1 MRDASRIFGAHAA
14 HLRRCDLRS
23 SLTHPRMRA
32 LRCSAAPLGPP
43 RRSRGRDPWTPNLSA
58 GPPTTPPLPVN
69 VAIVGPAGSGKTTLF
84 NALTGGRGADGVG
97 MVDVPDERLDRLAAA
112 VKPLK
117 TTAAQVRVEDTPP
130 GSRAQRVAF
139 ARQADVL
146 VKVARCFGPDP
157 DPAAELEEFA
167 LDLVL
172 ADLASVERRL
182 EIVAKEARAGKKD
195 AQAEH
200 DVLTVAKEH
209 LDGGKVLRT
218 LTLEPDQRALLMGV
232 FPVTMKPA
240 VYVANAADELLP
252 GGGEPAARVVKL
264 AKAEGAPAI
273 VLSTRLEA
281 ELGELDPSEQAEM
294 RAGYGIDESGLGRI
308 ARAVWET
315 GGLITYFTAGEPE
328 VRAWPCERDAPA
340 PIAASKIHTDFE
352 KHFIR
357 AEVTSVDEL
366 VDAGSMDALRAAG
379 KLRVEGREYRVKD
392 GDVVFF
398 RVGR

>member
-1 MRDASRIFGAHAA
+1 M
-14 HLRRCDLRS
+14 
-23 SLTHPRMRA
+23 
-32 LRCSAAPLGPP
+32 
-43 RRSRGRDPWTPNLSA
+43 
-58 GPPTTPPLPVN
+58 PVN

-84 NALTGGRGADGVG
+84 KALTAGRGADGVG
-97 MVDVPDERLDRLAAA
+97 MVDVPDERLQRLADA

-117 TTAAQVRVEDTPP
+117 VTPAQVRVEDTPP

-139 ARQADVL
+139 ARQSDVL

-157 DPAAELEEFA
+157 QPVAELEEFA

-182 EIVAKEARAGKKD
+182 EIVAKEVRAGKKD
-195 AQAEH
+195 AAAENE
-200 DVLTVAKEH
+200 VLQLAKAH
-209 LDGGKVLRT
+209 LDAGQPLRT
-218 LTLEPDQRALLMGV
+218 LALEREQSELMKSV
-232 FPVTMKPA
+232 FPVTLKPT
-240 VYVANAADELLP
+240 VYVANSADELLP
-252 GGGEPAARVVKL
+252 SGGESAAKVGQL
-264 AKAEGAPAI
+264 GAGEHAPSI
-273 VLSTRLEA
+273 VLSARLEA
-281 ELGELDPSEQAEM
+281 ELGELEPAEQAEM

-308 ARAVWET
+308 ARAVWEA
-315 GGLITYFTAGEPE
+315 GALITYFTAGEPE

-340 PIAASKIHTDFE
+340 PVAAGKIHTDFE

-366 VDAGSMDALRAAG
+366 VAAGSMEALRTAG
-379 KLRVEGREYRVKD
+379 KLRIEGREYRVKD

>member
-1 MRDASRIFGAHAA
+1 M
-14 HLRRCDLRS
+14 
-23 SLTHPRMRA
+23 
-32 LRCSAAPLGPP
+32 
-43 RRSRGRDPWTPNLSA
+43 
-58 GPPTTPPLPVN
+58 PVN

-84 NALTGGRGADGVG
+84 KALTAGRGADGVG
-97 MVDVPDERLDRLAAA
+97 MVDVPDERLQRLAAA

-117 TTAAQVRVEDTPP
+117 VTPAQVRVEDTPP

-146 VKVARCFGPDP
+146 VKVTRCFGPDP
-157 DPAAELEEFA
+157 QPAAELEEFA

-182 EIVAKEARAGKKD
+182 ELVAKEVRAGKKD
-195 AQAEH
+195 ADAENE
-200 DVLTVAKEH
+200 VLQLAKAH
-209 LDGGKVLRT
+209 LDAGQPLRT
-218 LTLEPDQRALLMGV
+218 LALEPAQGELLKGV
-232 FPVTMKPA
+232 FPVTLKPS

-252 GGGEPAARVVKL
+252 GGGEPATKVREL
-264 AKAEGAPAI
+264 AASEKAPAI
-273 VLSTRLEA
+273 VLSARLEA
-281 ELGELDPSEQAEM
+281 ELGELEESEQAEM
-294 RAGYGIDESGLGRI
+294 RASYGIDESGLGRI
-308 ARAVWET
+308 ARAVWEA

-340 PIAASKIHTDFE
+340 PVAAGKIHTDFE

-366 VDAGSMDALRAAG
+366 VAAGSMEALRAAG
-379 KLRVEGREYRVKD
+379 KLRVEGRDYRVKD

-398 RVGR
+398 RIGR

>member
-1 MRDASRIFGAHAA
+1 M
-14 HLRRCDLRS
+14 
-23 SLTHPRMRA
+23 
-32 LRCSAAPLGPP
+32 
-43 RRSRGRDPWTPNLSA
+43 
-58 GPPTTPPLPVN
+58 PVN
-69 VAIVGPAGSGKTTLF
+69 VAIVGPAGSGKTALF
-84 NALTGGRGADGVG
+84 NALTAGRGADGVG
-97 MVDVPDERLDRLAAA
+97 MVDVPDERLTRLSTA

-146 VKVARCFGPDP
+146 VKVARCFGPQP

-172 ADLASVERRL
+172 ADLASVEKR
-182 EIVAKEARAGKKD
+182 IDVVAKEARAGKRD
-195 AQAEH
+195 AQFEQE
-200 DVLTVAKEH
+200 VLTLAKEH
-209 LDGGKVLRT
+209 LDAGKQLRT
-218 LTLEPDQRALLMGV
+218 LALEPDQRTALLGI

-240 VYVANAADELLP
+240 VYVANAADGLLP
-252 GGGEPAARVVKL
+252 GGGEPAAKLTKL
-264 AKAEGAPAI
+264 AAAEGAP
-273 VLSTRLEA
+273 VVTLSARLEA

-308 ARAVWET
+308 ARAVWEV

-340 PIAASKIHTDFE
+340 PVAASKIHTDFE

-366 VDAGSMDALRAAG
+366 VAAGSMEALRASG
-379 KLRVEGREYRVKD
+379 KLRIEGRDYRVKD

>member
-1 MRDASRIFGAHAA
+1 M
-14 HLRRCDLRS
+14 
-23 SLTHPRMRA
+23 
-32 LRCSAAPLGPP
+32 
-43 RRSRGRDPWTPNLSA
+43 
-58 GPPTTPPLPVN
+58 PVN

-84 NALTGGRGADGVG
+84 KALIAGRGAEGVG
-97 MVDVPDERLDRLAAA
+97 MVDVPDERLQRLADA

-117 TTAAQVRVEDTPP
+117 VTPAQVRVEDTPP

-139 ARQADVL
+139 ARQSDVL

-157 DPAAELEEFA
+157 QPVAELEEFA

-182 EIVAKEARAGKKD
+182 DVVAKEVRAGKKD
-195 AQAEH
+195 AAAENE
-200 DVLTVAKEH
+200 VLQLAKAH
-209 LDGGKVLRT
+209 LDAGQPLRT
-218 LTLEPDQRALLMGV
+218 LQLEREQGELLKNV
-232 FPVTMKPA
+232 FPVTLKPT
-240 VYVANAADELLP
+240 VYVANSADELLP
-252 GGGEPAARVVKL
+252 SGGPTAAKVGELAAG
-264 AKAEGAPAI
+264 EHAPSI
-273 VLSTRLEA
+273 VLSARLEA
-281 ELGELDPSEQAEM
+281 ELGELEAGEQAEM
-294 RAGYGIDESGLGRI
+294 RAGYGIDESSLGRI
-308 ARAVWET
+308 ARAVWEA

-340 PIAASKIHTDFE
+340 PVAAGKIHTDFE

-366 VDAGSMDALRAAG
+366 VAAGSMEALRAAG
-379 KLRVEGREYRVKD
+379 KLRIEGRDYRVKD

>member
-1 MRDASRIFGAHAA
+1 
-14 HLRRCDLRS
+14 
-23 SLTHPRMRA
+23 
-32 LRCSAAPLGPP
+32 
-43 RRSRGRDPWTPNLSA
+43 
-58 GPPTTPPLPVN
+58 LPVN
-69 VAIVGPAGSGKTTLF
+69 VAIVGPAGAGKTTLF
-84 NALTGGRGADGVG
+84 SALTAGRGADGVG
-97 MVDVPDERLDRLAAA
+97 MVDVPDERLARLAEA

-146 VKVARCFGPDP
+146 VKVARCFGPEP

-182 EIVAKEARAGKKD
+182 DIVAKEARAGKKD
-195 AQAEH
+195 AQSEH
-200 DVLTVAKEH
+200 DVLTLAKAH
-209 LDGGKVLRT
+209 LDGGKELRT
-218 LTLEPDQRALLMGV
+218 LTLEPDQRVLLNGV

-252 GGGEPAARVVKL
+252 GGGEPAAKVAKL

-273 VLSTRLEA
+273 VLSARLEA

-308 ARAVWET
+308 ARAVWEA

-328 VRAWPCERDAPA
+328 VRAWPCEKDAPA

-366 VDAGSMDALRAAG
+366 VAAGSMDALRAAG

-392 GDVVFF
+392 GDVLFF
-398 RVGR
+398 RIGK

>member
-1 MRDASRIFGAHAA
+1 M
-14 HLRRCDLRS
+14 
-23 SLTHPRMRA
+23 
-32 LRCSAAPLGPP
+32 
-43 RRSRGRDPWTPNLSA
+43 
-58 GPPTTPPLPVN
+58 PVN
-69 VAIVGPAGSGKTTLF
+69 VAIVGPAGAGKTTLF
-84 NALTGGRGADGVG
+84 NALTAGRGADGVG
-97 MVDVPDERLDRLAAA
+97 MVDIPDARLTRLSAA
-112 VKPLK
+112 VKPAK

-146 VKVARCFGPDP
+146 VKVARCFGPNP

-172 ADLASVERRL
+172 ADLSSVEKRL
-182 EIVAKEARAGKKD
+182 DVVAKEARAGKKD
-195 AQAEH
+195 AQSETE
-200 DVLTVAKEH
+200 VLQAAKAH
-209 LDGGKVLRT
+209 LDAGKQLRN
-218 LTLEPDQRALLMGV
+218 LELEADQRASLLAI

-252 GGGEPAARVVKL
+252 GGGEPAANVARL
-264 AKAEGAPAI
+264 AAGEDAPVI
-273 VLSTRLEA
+273 TLSARLEA

-294 RAGYGIDESGLGRI
+294 RAGYGVDESGLGRI
-308 ARAVWET
+308 ARAVWEA

-328 VRAWPCERDAPA
+328 VRAWPCERDALA

-366 VDAGSMDALRAAG
+366 VAAGSMDPLRAAG
-379 KLRVEGREYRVKD
+379 KLRVEGRDYRVKD

-398 RVGR
+398 RIGR

>member
-1 MRDASRIFGAHAA
+1 M
-14 HLRRCDLRS
+14 
-23 SLTHPRMRA
+23 
-32 LRCSAAPLGPP
+32 
-43 RRSRGRDPWTPNLSA
+43 
-58 GPPTTPPLPVN
+58 PVN
-69 VAIVGPAGSGKTTLF
+69 VAIVGPTGAGKTTLF
-84 NALTGGRGADGVG
+84 NALVAGRGADGVG
-97 MVDVPDERLDRLAAA
+97 MVDVPDGRLARLAAA
-112 VKPLK
+112 VKPVK

-172 ADLASVERRL
+172 ADLASVEKRL
-182 EIVAKEARAGKKD
+182 EVVAKEARAGKKD
-195 AQAEH
+195 AQEELDA
-200 DVLTVAKEH
+200 LATAKQH
-209 LDGGKVLRT
+209 LDAGKELRR
-218 LTLEPDQRALLMGV
+218 LDLEPEQRAALLTI
-232 FPVTMKPA
+232 FPVTLKPS
-240 VYVANAADELLP
+240 VYVANAAEELLP
-252 GGGEPAARVVKL
+252 GGGEPAAKMTRL
-264 AKAEGAPAI
+264 AAADGAPAI
-273 VLSTRLEA
+273 TLSARLEA
-281 ELGELDPSEQAEM
+281 ELGELEPAEQAEM

-308 ARAVWET
+308 ARAVWEA

-366 VDAGSMDALRAAG
+366 VAAGSMDALRAAG

-392 GDVVFF
+392 GDVIFF

>member
-1 MRDASRIFGAHAA
+1 M
-14 HLRRCDLRS
+14 
-23 SLTHPRMRA
+23 
-32 LRCSAAPLGPP
+32 
-43 RRSRGRDPWTPNLSA
+43 
-58 GPPTTPPLPVN
+58 PVN
-69 VAIVGPAGSGKTTLF
+69 VAIVGPTGAGKSTLF
-84 NALTGGRGADGVG
+84 NALTAGRGADGVG
-97 MVDVPDERLDRLAAA
+97 MVDVPDERLNRLAAA
-112 VKPLK
+112 VRPLK

-146 VKVARCFGPDP
+146 VKVARCFGPQP

-182 EIVAKEARAGKKD
+182 EVVAKESRAGRKD
-195 AQAEH
+195 AQTEQEI
-200 DVLTVAKEH
+200 LTAAKDH
-209 LDGGKVLRT
+209 LDAGKQLRT
-218 LTLEPDQRALLMGV
+218 MNLEPDQRAILLGI
-232 FPVTMKPA
+232 FPVTLKPS

-252 GGGEPAARVVKL
+252 GGGEPAAKVAKL
-264 AKAEGAPAI
+264 AMAEGAPAI
-273 VLSTRLEA
+273 TLSARLEA

-308 ARAVWET
+308 ARAVWEA

-340 PIAASKIHTDFE
+340 PVAASKIHTDFE

-366 VDAGSMDALRAAG
+366 VAAGSMEALRAAG
-379 KLRVEGREYRVKD
+379 KLRVEGRDYRVKD
-392 GDVVFF
+392 GDVIFF
-398 RVGR
+398 RIGR

>member
-1 MRDASRIFGAHAA
+1 
-14 HLRRCDLRS
+14 
-23 SLTHPRMRA
+23 
-32 LRCSAAPLGPP
+32 
-43 RRSRGRDPWTPNLSA
+43 
-58 GPPTTPPLPVN
+58 LPVN
-69 VAIVGPAGSGKTTLF
+69 VAIVGPAGAGKTTLF
-84 NALTGGRGADGVG
+84 NALTAGRGADGVG
-97 MVDVPDERLDRLAAA
+97 MVDIPDERLGRLTAA
-112 VKPLK
+112 VNPAK

-146 VKVARCFGPDP
+146 VKVARCFGPNP
-157 DPAAELEEFA
+157 DPSAELEEFA

-172 ADLASVERRL
+172 ADLASVEKR
-182 EIVAKEARAGKKD
+182 IDVVAREARAGKKD
-195 AQAEH
+195 AQSETEI
-200 DVLTVAKEH
+200 LTAAKAH
-209 LDGGKVLRT
+209 LDAGKQLRT
-218 LTLEPDQRALLMGV
+218 MSMEPDQRALLLGI

-252 GGGEPAARVVKL
+252 DGGEPAAKVARL
-264 AKAEGAPAI
+264 AAAEGAPWIA
-273 VLSTRLEA
+273 LSARLEA

-308 ARAVWET
+308 ARAVWEA

-366 VDAGSMDALRAAG
+366 VAAGSMDALRAAG
-379 KLRVEGREYRVKD
+379 KLRVEGRDYRVRD

-398 RVGR
+398 RIGR